1 MVHNERSPEELR
13 EKRETWG
20 LAGSTSKKKRKKP
33 KVMDNFQSF
42 GASKEEGGP
51 VSGVLNRSDSEYD
64 TDEDNDTV
72 MEEDEEVNFR
82 LVNHD
87 EVKKVLERFYNL

>member
-1 MVHNERSPEELR
+1 M
-13 EKRETWG
+13 
-20 LAGSTSKKKRKKP
+20 
-33 KVMDNFQSF
+33 
-42 GASKEEGGP
+42 
-51 VSGVLNRSDSEYD
+51 SGVLNRSDSEYD